1 MITHHDD
8 AILPGAA
15 DRGTK
20 PLVGLLINGS
30 SSVVIIAS
38 HIEGYNVTSTNKYQ
52 LNSSR
57 KRRLLLFITRGG
69 NKCIDV

>member
-1 MITHHDD
+1 MITHHYDTV
-8 AILPGAA
+8 LPGAA